1 MISIYVQYHTHVMQN
16 VNMDTPQCLQIL
28 SANAVAP
35 AGKGPP
41 GLGQL
46 RGMDGGQVKKLTNCI
61 LMLIKPGN
69 LFVGP
74 KQLSQRIQSHWWI
87 GTIPFQTSNIRTRHP
102 ARIATDGRFH
112 FTTVSRLLAVRSIT
126 DLRRPVDST
135 PFWLQLYFSFSY
147 SSFHC

>member
-74 KQLSQRIQSHWWI
+74 KQVKGFSRTGGLVQSHSRPPTFVLGI
-87 GTIPFQTSNIRTRHP
+87 QQGLQPMAGFTS
-102 ARIATDGRFH
+102 
-112 FTTVSRLLAVRSIT
+112 LL
-126 DLRRPVDST
+126 
-135 PFWLQLYFSFSY
+135 
-147 SSFHC
+147 